1 MVRAAAN
8 FDSDPVVAPA
18 EEARLLEMVRD
29 ALEASGGSD
38 SATRLLST
46 SGPPVELPASVREVL
61 VRVVRELAEG
71 NAVTVLP
78 VHAELTTQQ
87 AADLLNVSRP
97 YLISLLDDHVLPC
110 SRTAGR
116 HRRLR
121 LADVLAYKRS
131 RDAKRRTALDEM
143 SEEAE
148 KLGLRY

>member
-1 MVRAAAN
+1 VVRAAAS
-8 FDSDPVVAPA
+8 FDSEPVVAPA
-18 EEARLLEMVRD
+18 EEVRLLELLRD
-29 ALEASGGSD
+29 ALESSGANG
-38 SATRLLST
+38 SATRLLSVD
-46 SGPPVELPASVREVL
+46 GVPVELPTSVREVL

-78 VHAELTTQQ
+78 VHAELTTQE

-97 YLISLLDDHVLPC
+97 YLIGLLDGHLLPC
-110 SRTAGR
+110 TRTAGS

-131 RDAKRRTALDEM
+131 RDAERRAALDEM

-148 KLGLRY
+148 RLGLRY